1 MEAMT
6 ANRRDEADLQIDEN
20 GDLVVVPGVESLLNS
35 ISERFARMADEARLE
50 FNRAYFASR
59 PEPPG
64 LARNRR
70 RREAW
75 LRMSASERER
85 QREDRALGLW
95 WPTGGSPLRAPRPRG
110 TLLDETD
117 DDAAVF

>member
-1 MEAMT
+1 MT

-70 RREAW
+70 A
-75 LRMSASERER
+75 RER
-85 QREDRALGLW
+85 WVGMTREQRESWRRQRQWVREGMIITREPPDPLPAMARYGLD
-95 WPTGGSPLRAPRPRG
+95 GI
-110 TLLDETD
+110 
-117 DDAAVF
+117 